1 MFQTISNFMRVR
13 DIRNKIIFTLLM
25 LIVFRIGT
33 FIPVPNVDAQVLKA
47 ADEFN
52 IIGFL
57 NTFGGGALANFSI
70 FAMGIMPYITASI
83 IVQLLQMD
91 VVPKFAEWA
100 KQGEVGRRKLA
111 QFTRYFTIV
120 LALIQ
125 SFAMSFGFNQMY
137 GGSLITDTSIGSYLT
152 IAIVLTTGTA
162 FLLWLSEQIT
172 ANGVGNGI
180 SIIIFAGIVA
190 AIPTAVNQVYAQQI
204 QGAGDQ
210 LFIRIVILALLVLVL
225 LAVIVGVIYVNQ
237 ALRKIPIQYA
247 KRVTGRA
254 QQTGGQQTHLPL
266 KVNAAGVI
274 PVIFAM
280 AFIVTPQT
288 LATFFGEN
296 SVTTFITN
304 MFDYKQATGLIGLT
318 LYTALIVAFTYFY
331 AFVQVNPENVAD
343 NLKKQGAYIPGIR
356 PGNDTQAYLTKVL
369 YRLTFVGAIFLCVIS
384 VMPILFTTFM
394 NLPASAQIGGTSMI
408 IVVGVAL
415 ETMKQLEAQLVKRH
429 YKGFMK

>member
-1 MFQTISNFMRVR
+1 MRVR

-33 FIPVPNVDAQVLKA
+33 FIPVPNVDANVLKA

-111 QFTRYFTIV
+111 QFTRYFTII

-125 SFAMSFGFNQMY
+125 SFAMSFGFNQLY
-137 GGSLITDTSIGSYLT
+137 GGSLITDTSVGSYLT
-152 IAIVLTTGTA
+152 IAIVLTAGTA

-204 QGAGDQ
+204 EGAGEQ

-254 QQTGGQQTHLPL
+254 PQAGGQQTHLPL

-296 SVTTFITN
+296 SVTRFITS
-304 MFDYKQATGLIGLT
+304 MFDYKQTTGLIGLT
-318 LYTALIVAFTYFY
+318 LYIALIIAFTYFY

-415 ETMKQLEAQLVKRH
+415 ETMKQLESQLVKRH

>member
-33 FIPVPNVDAQVLKA
+33 FIPVPNVNADVLKA
-47 ADEFN
+47 TDEFSLV
-52 IIGFL
+52 GFL

-91 VVPKFAEWA
+91 VVPKFVEWS
-100 KQGEVGRRKLA
+100 KQGDVGRRKLA
-111 QFTRYFTIV
+111 QFTRYFTII
-120 LALIQ
+120 LAFIQ
-125 SFAMSFGFNQMY
+125 SFAMSFGFNQFY
-137 GGSLITDTSIGSYLT
+137 GGSLILDTSIQSYLT
-152 IAIVLTTGTA
+152 ISIVLTGGTA

-172 ANGVGNGI
+172 AYGVGNGI

-190 AIPTAVNQVYAQQI
+190 ALPNSVNQIYAQQI

-210 LFIRIVILALLVLVL
+210 LFIKIVILTLLVLVL
-225 LAVIVGVIYVNQ
+225 LAVVVGVIYVQQ

-247 KRVTGRA
+247 KRVAGNSPKVGA
-254 QQTGGQQTHLPL
+254 QQTHLPL

-274 PVIFAM
+274 PVIFAV

-288 LATFFGEN
+288 LATFFGDN
-296 SVTTFITN
+296 KVTAFITN
-304 MFDYKQATGLIGLT
+304 TFDYSKPVGMII
-318 LYTALIVAFTYFY
+318 YIALIMAFTYFY
-331 AFVQVNPENVAD
+331 AFIQVNPENVAD

-369 YRLTFVGAIFLCVIS
+369 YRLTFVGALFLVAIS
-384 VMPILFTTFM
+384 VMPILFINFM
-394 NLPASAQIGGTSMI
+394 NLPASAQIGGTSLI

-415 ETMKQLEAQLVKRH
+415 ETMKQLESQLVKRH

>member
-33 FIPVPNVDAQVLKA
+33 FIPVPNVDANVLKA
-47 ADEFN
+47 TDEFN
-52 IIGFL
+52 LVGFL
-57 NTFGGGALANFSI
+57 NTFGGGALSNFSI

-111 QFTRYFTIV
+111 QFTRYFTII
-120 LALIQ
+120 LAFIQ
-125 SFAMSFGFNQMY
+125 SFAMSFGFNKMY
-137 GGSLITDTSIGSYLT
+137 GGSLIKEEGILT
-152 IAIVLTTGTA
+152 YVTISIVLTAGTA
-162 FLLWLSEQIT
+162 FLVWLAEQIT
-172 ANGVGNGI
+172 AHGVGNGI
-180 SIIIFAGIVA
+180 SVVIFAGIVA
-190 AIPTAVNQVYAQQI
+190 ALPTAANQIYAQQI
-204 QGAGDQ
+204 EDAGDE
-210 LFIRIVILALLVLVL
+210 LFVNIIVLALLALIL
-225 LAVIVGVIYVNQ
+225 LAIVVGVIYVQQ

-247 KRVTGRA
+247 KRVTGRN

-274 PVIFAM
+274 PVIFSV
-280 AFIVTPQT
+280 AFIVTPRT
-288 LATFFGEN
+288 LATFFGQNNVTSFIEN
-296 SVTTFITN
+296 T
-304 MFDYKQATGLIGLT
+304 FDYTKPVGMII
-318 LYTALIVAFTYFY
+318 YIALIVAFTYFY

-356 PGNDTQAYLTKVL
+356 PGENTQTYLTSVL
-369 YRLTFVGAIFLCVIS
+369 YRLTFVGAIFLTVIA
-384 VMPILFTTFM
+384 VMPILFINLM
-394 NLPASAQIGGTSMI
+394 KLPASVQIGGTSII

-415 ETMKQLEAQLVKRH
+415 ETMKQLESQLVKRH

>member
-13 DIRNKIIFTLLM
+13 DIRNKIIFTLIM
-25 LIVFRIGT
+25 LIVYRIGT
-33 FIPVPNVDAQVLKA
+33 FIPVPNVDANVLKA
-47 ADEFN
+47 TDEFN
-52 IIGFL
+52 LVGFL
-57 NTFGGGALANFSI
+57 DTFGGGALSNFSI

-120 LALIQ
+120 LAFIQ
-125 SFAMSFGFNQMY
+125 SFAMSFGFNQFY

-152 IAIVLTTGTA
+152 IAIVLTAGTS
-162 FLLWLSEQIT
+162 FLLWLAEQIT
-172 ANGVGNGI
+172 AHGVGNGI
-180 SIIIFAGIVA
+180 SIIIFAGIAA
-190 AIPTAVNQVYAQQI
+190 AIPNAVNQVYAQQI
-204 QGAGDQ
+204 QDAGDQ
-210 LFIRIVILALLVLVL
+210 LFINSVILALLVLVL
-225 LAVIVGVIYVNQ
+225 LAIVVGVIYVQQ

-247 KRVTGRA
+247 KRVAGRG
-254 QQTGGQQTHLPL
+254 QVVGGQQTHLPL

-274 PVIFAM
+274 PVIFAV

-288 LATFFGEN
+288 LATFFGQN
-296 SVTTFITN
+296 DITTWITN
-304 MFDYKQATGLIGLT
+304 TFDYTKPIGLII
-318 LYTALIVAFTYFY
+318 YVALIIAFTYFY
-331 AFVQVNPENVAD
+331 AFIQVNPENVAD

-356 PGNDTQAYLTKVL
+356 PGNDTQTYLTKVL
-369 YRLTFVGAIFLCVIS
+369 YRLTFVGALFLVAIS
-384 VMPILFTTFM
+384 VIPILFINFM
-394 NLPASAQIGGTSMI
+394 NLPASVQIGGTSLI

-415 ETMKQLEAQLVKRH
+415 ETMKQLESQLVKRH

>member
-25 LIVFRIGT
+25 LIVFRIGS
-33 FIPVPNVDAQVLKA
+33 FIPVPNVDSDVLKV
-47 ADEFN
+47 ADQFN
-52 IIGFL
+52 LIGFL

-70 FAMGIMPYITASI
+70 FALGIMPYITASI

-100 KQGEVGRRKLA
+100 KQGDVGRRKLA
-111 QFTRYFTIV
+111 QFTRYFTII
-120 LALIQ
+120 LAFIQ
-125 SFAMSFGFNQMY
+125 AFAMSFGFNQMY
-137 GGSLITDTSIGSYLT
+137 GGSLITDTSVISYLT
-152 IAIVLTTGTA
+152 IAIVLTAGTS
-162 FLLWLSEQIT
+162 FLLWLGEQIT
-172 ANGVGNGI
+172 AHGVGNGI

-190 AIPTAVNQVYAQQI
+190 AIPNAANQIYAQQI
-204 QGAGDQ
+204 EDAGDQ
-210 LFIRIVILALLVLVL
+210 LFIKILILVLLALVL
-225 LAVIVGVIYVNQ
+225 LAVIVGVIYVQQ

-247 KRVTGRA
+247 KRVAGRTPQA
-254 QQTGGQQTHLPL
+254 GGQQTHLPL

-274 PVIFAM
+274 PVIFSV

-288 LATFFGEN
+288 LATFFGQN
-296 SVTTFITN
+296 DITSFIQNT
-304 MFDYKQATGLIGLT
+304 FDYTKPVGMLI
-318 LYTALIVAFTYFY
+318 YVALIVAFTYFY
-331 AFVQVNPENVAD
+331 AFIQVNPENLAD

-356 PGNDTQAYLTKVL
+356 PGNDTQSYLTKVL
-369 YRLTFVGAIFLCVIS
+369 YRLTFVGAIFLIVIS
-384 VMPILFTTFM
+384 IMPILFINFM
-394 NLPASAQIGGTSMI
+394 NLPASAQIGGTSVI